1 MDNSS
6 EFFDV
11 PSVDTP
17 DGSPARE
24 LVSHSD
30 EGYCEIWRFDRGG
43 RFRILKCLKEEY
55 REIPMYE
62 QLLRKEFE
70 IGYSL
75 SHGNIC
81 EYYSF
86 KKDPL
91 LGSCIEMEWVDG
103 RTLESFLSEGKHER
117 SVYDKIAGE
126 ICSALSY
133 MHAKQVLH
141 RDLKPSNILVTFNG
155 NNVKLIDFGLSDTDS
170 SSMLKTPAGTLVYA
184 APEVLSGGKATVRSD
199 LYSLGVVL
207 SMFPVRK
214 YSPVVRRLCSQKP
227 EGRYASA
234 AEVQKALKGNML
246 VVAGIIFLLLVIA
259 MASFPVLE
267 KRFLRTDI
275 PAGHEVSAGYE
286 VSAGHEVPAG
296 HSDIVSGHSEHGEES
311 LDPSSLPQDDSM
323 AVKSDQPLPGVAKP
337 RKPVSPAR
345 RDTTSSTSDTRLIDE
360 LFRQATELFE

>member
-11 PSVDTP
+11 PSVGTP

-24 LVSHSD
+24 LVSRSN

-55 REIPMYE
+55 RGIPMYE

-75 SHGNIC
+75 SQGNIC

-86 KKDPL
+86 KKDQL

-227 EGRYASA
+227 EARYASA
-234 AEVQKALKGNML
+234 AEVQKALKGKKPI
-246 VVAGIIFLLLVIA
+246 VAGISVLLLIVLLALAPVI
-259 MASFPVLE
+259 VRL
-267 KRFLRTDI
+267 
-275 PAGHEVSAGYE
+275 AGHVSPPAT
-286 VSAGHEVPAG
+286 VSVP
-296 HSDIVSGHSEHGEES
+296 DTLVVPVPES
-311 LDPSSLPQDDSM
+311 SSLIPESSSLVPEPVEGP
-323 AVKSDQPLPGVAKP
+323 APAPKKPGSTTKKNPSTEKSD
-337 RKPVSPAR
+337 
-345 RDTTSSTSDTRLIDE
+345 DTHLIDE